1 MDKLIEMTL
10 DGRLSL
16 IWVAVI
22 FILGWGVYELWSYRP
37 GRKRSVTQCR
47 MCGKSAR
54 YYK

>member
-22 FILGWGVYELWSYRP
+22 FILGWGVYELWRVYRA
-37 GRKRSVTQCR
+37 KRF
-47 MCGKSAR
+47 GKSAR

>member
-22 FILGWGVYELWSYRP
+22 FILGWGVYELLVYLA
-37 GRKRSVTQCR
+37 RKF
-47 MCGKSAR
+47 GKSAR

>member
-1 MDKLIEMTL
+1 MTKLIEMTL

-22 FILGWGVYELWSYRP
+22 FILGWGVYELC
-37 GRKRSVTQCR
+37 RKF
-47 MCGKSAR
+47 GKSGR

>member
-1 MDKLIEMTL
+1 MEKLIEMTL

-22 FILGWGVYELWSYRP
+22 FILGWGVYELWSCRLRVYLA
-37 GRKRSVTQCR
+37 RKF
-47 MCGKSAR
+47 GKSAR